1 MPTNKINIMNQSN
14 SNRRKF
20 LKNTSLLSGA
30 YLLSGFKTKVFA
42 QTETQDI
49 PKPIIANRIKFA
61 VINID
66 HPHIYGMTDAIK
78 RGGGELVALYAK
90 QPDLAAAFIKSYPEA
105 RLAKSEQEILE
116 DGSVH
121 LVLS

>member
-1 MPTNKINIMNQSN
+1 MNNSN

-30 YLLSGFKTKVFA
+30 YLLSGLQHRIMA
-42 QTETQDI
+42 ETI
-49 PKPIIANRIKFA
+49 THNNPKPIIANRIKFA

-66 HPHIYGMTDAIK
+66 HPHIYGMTNAIK

-90 QPDLAAAFIKSYPEA
+90 QADLAATFLKSFPEA
-105 RLAKSEQEILE
+105 KLAKSENEI
-116 DGSVH
+116 
-121 LVLS
+121 